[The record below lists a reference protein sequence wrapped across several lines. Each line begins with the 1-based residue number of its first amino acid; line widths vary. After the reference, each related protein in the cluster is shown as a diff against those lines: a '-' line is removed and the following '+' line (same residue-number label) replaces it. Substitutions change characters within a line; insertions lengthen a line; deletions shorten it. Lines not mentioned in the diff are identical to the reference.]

1 MPLTSGTR
9 LGPYEIVAAL
19 GAGGMGEVYRAR
31 DTRLDRTVAI
41 KVLPAALAADAQF
54 RERFD
59 REARSISAL
68 DHPNICAV
76 YDVGHDGG
84 LDFIVMAFVEGE
96 TLAARLERGPLKL
109 DDTLRYAMEIASALE
124 QAHRAGIVHRDVKPG
139 NVMLTTSGTGSTTA
153 PQAKLL
159 DFGLA
164 KRAGP
169 AAAGGFT
176 AMPTTPAELTA
187 AGAILGTFQYMA
199 PEQLEGEDADAR
211 SDIFAFGAVVYEMV
225 TGRKAFEARSRASL
239 ISAILRDEPLPL
251 AADSRTRGLDR
262 VIRRCLAKNPN
273 DRWQTA
279 SDLLEALRWVRDGSG
294 QDLDAAASRPRAR
307 VREPIA
313 WALALALAAFAAWLW
328 MTPTVSPPVVR
339 LSIAMP
345 RDVMLGTG
353 VAFAPDRS
361 TVVFAAT
368 QGGTAR
374 LYRRRIDQLEAV
386 PIRGSEGGEFPFFS
400 PDGKWVGF
408 FASNT
413 IRKVPVDGGP
423 PSTLVRTEGFRR
435 GGAWGVDDAIV
446 FATDASPDLMRVP
459 AAGGQP
465 TVAVSA
471 KLFSGATALRW
482 PSWRLDGSAI
492 LFTVWAGALET
503 ARVGAYSIQSGQG
516 RIVADGASPHGL
528 GRGDLLFGRGDSLWT
543 VSMDWKDLKATS
555 APVPVLEGVIVNIG
569 GSGFYAVAGD
579 GSLAYVS
586 GRAGSNWSV
595 AWITRDGQRQ
605 SVLDKPQTYAN
616 PRLSP
621 NGRRVVLQ
629 VAATDADEDL
639 WLYDIDTKVLSR
651 LTFGVGRDTNP
662 VWTPDGRRIVFAHG
676 TGSGVRNLHWIATDG
691 AGVMERLS
699 DSPRMQMPFDVS
711 PDGRTLMFGQL
722 NDQGRTELWTLP
734 LAGDRKPQIY
744 LQAVGTLRADAGAS
758 DGNARF
764 SPDGRWIAY
773 QSNEAGPIEVYV
785 RPFPGPGG
793 KWQVSSGG
801 GQSPVWAPN
810 GKELFF
816 RAPSSMTAVDV
827 QVGASFGNGTPRQ
840 LFTYNFPV
848 FSDYSVAADGGRFL
862 MVLDAAAA
870 TSPEVRVALN
880 WADELKRRTSGAR

>member
-1 MPLTSGTR
+1 MSLASGTR
-9 LGPYEIVAAL
+9 LGPYEIFAAL

-41 KVLPAALAADAQF
+41 KVLPAALAADSQF

-139 NVMLTTSGTGSTTA
+139 NVMLTTSGAGSTSA

-251 AADSRTRGLDR
+251 ASDPRTRGLDR
-262 VIRRCLAKNPN
+262 VIRRCLAKSPN

-279 SDLLEALRWVRDGSG
+279 SDLLEALRWVRDGRG
-294 QDLDAAASRPRAR
+294 LEDPAVAPPVRSRI
-307 VREPIA
+307 REPIA
-313 WALALALAAFAAWLW
+313 WAISFALAAFAVWLW
-328 MTPTVSPPVVR
+328 MKPQASPAVVR

-345 RDVMLGTG
+345 AESPSSGTG
-353 VAFAPDRS
+353 VTFAPDGS
-361 TVVFAAT
+361 TIVFAASRRDLT
-368 QGGTAR
+368 Q
-374 LYRRRIDQLEAV
+374 LYRRRIDQHEAA
-386 PIRGSEGGEFPFFS
+386 PIRGTEGGEFPFFS
-400 PDGKWVGF
+400 PDGKWIGF
-408 FASNT
+408 FTPNAIN
-413 IRKVPVDGGP
+413 KVPIEGGP
-423 PSTLVRTEGFRR
+423 PSTLVRIEGFRR
-435 GGAWGVDDAIV
+435 GAAWGVDDTIV
-446 FATDASPDLMRVP
+446 FAADGSPDLMRVP
-459 AAGGQP
+459 AAGGEP

-471 KLFSGATALRW
+471 KLFPGATALRW
-482 PSWRLDGSAI
+482 PSWRPDGSAL
-492 LFTVWAGALET
+492 LFTVWSGALET
-503 ARVGAYSIQSGQG
+503 SRVGAYATKSGQA
-516 RIVADGASPHGL
+516 RIVGDGTAPWSL
-528 GRGDLLFGRGDSLWT
+528 GTGDLLFGRSGSLWT
-543 VSMDWKDLKATS
+543 VSMDWKSLTATS
-555 APVPVLEGVIVNIG
+555 APVPVLEGVTLNPG
-569 GSGFYAVAGD
+569 GSGVYGVAAN
-579 GSLAYVS
+579 GSLAYMS
-586 GRAGSNWSV
+586 GNAGTDRLV

-605 SVLDKPQTYAN
+605 PLVDKPQAIIN
-616 PRLSP
+616 QRLSL
-621 NGRRVVLQ
+621 NGRRVALQ
-629 VAATDADEDL
+629 IAASDSTSDI
-639 WLYDIDTKVLSR
+639 WLYDIDTKVQSR
-651 LTFGVGRDTNP
+651 VTFGGRNTNP
-662 VWTPDGRRIVFAHG
+662 VWTPDGRRIVYAHG
-676 TGSGVRNLHWIATDG
+676 DAAGVRNLYWAAADG
-691 AGVMERLS
+691 TGVSERLS
-699 DSPRMQMPFDVS
+699 ESPRTQLPFDVS
-711 PDGRTLMFGQL
+711 PDGGTLIFGQL
-722 NDQGRTELWTLP
+722 NDQGRTEFWTLP
-734 LAGDRKPQIY
+734 LVGDRKPRLY
-744 LQAVGTLRADAGAS
+744 LQTVSSLRVDAGAA

-773 QSNEAGPIEVYV
+773 QSNESGPIEVYV
-785 RPFPGPGG
+785 RPFPEPGG
-793 KWQVSSGG
+793 KRQISSGWG
-801 GQSPVWAPN
+801 LAPVWSPA

-816 RAPSSMTAVDV
+816 QGAGTMMAVDV
-827 QVGASFGNGTPRQ
+827 QTGASFAHGGPRQ
-840 LFTYNFPV
+840 LFTYNNI
-848 FSDYSVAADGGRFL
+848 FSDYSVAPDGRFAL
-862 MVLDAAAA
+862 VVNAAPDASPDVL
-870 TSPEVRVALN
+870 VVLN
-880 WADELKRRTSGAR
+880 WADELKRRTSAAR